1 MPEQYGLNVIQEL
14 KERYKVP
21 IGFSDHSAAETCR
34 SNGFGSQYF
43 ESMLF

>member
-1 MPEQYGLNVIQEL
+1 
-14 KERYKVP
+14 VP

-43 ESMLF
+43 ESMLFWQTTFGPDAKHH